1 MSELDFLARAFGL
14 GTDAS
19 AGSDESEQ
27 SVLAAR
33 DALLRMNSA
42 FRILTDAM
50 PQMVWSTLPD
60 GFHDYY
66 NARWYEFTGVP
77 VGSTDG
83 EAWNGVFHPEDQDH
97 AWGVWLYS
105 LNSGEPYEITY
116 RLRHRSGEY
125 RWTLGRALPL
135 RNDQGEIVR
144 WIGTCTDIHEAK
156 MMAEENEVLS
166 RELSHRI
173 KNIFAVINGL
183 ISMTARQSPELK
195 PLAAELQDRIAS
207 LGRAHEF
214 ARPHSEQSRPVS
226 IASTLHGLL
235 TEILCAYPA
244 IGEGR
249 LVITG
254 DDPEIDDRSATPIA
268 LVFHELAT
276 NSAKYGALSAQQGKV
291 TITLKQHGDDVVV
304 NWVETDGPMV
314 GGEPDDTGFGTKL
327 VQLAITQQL
336 SGSIERHWLPEGLR
350 VDMRI
355 SESRLRRADGAPV

>member
-1 MSELDFLARAFGL
+1 MSELDFLARAFNL
-14 GTDAS
+14 GSETKTDS
-19 AGSDESEQ
+19 ESTQ
-27 SVLAAR
+27 DSLLAAR

-50 PQMVWSTLPD
+50 PQMVWSTLPN
-60 GFHDYY
+60 GYHDYY

-77 VGSTDG
+77 TGSTDG
-83 EAWNGVFHPEDQDH
+83 EAWNGVFHPDDQDH
-97 AWGVWLYS
+97 AWGLWLHS
-105 LNSGEPYEITY
+105 LSSGEPYEVTY
-116 RLRHRSGEY
+116 RLRHHSGEY

-135 RNDQGEIVR
+135 RNERGEIVR

-156 MMAEENEVLS
+156 LMAEENEVLS

-214 ARPHSEQSRPVS
+214 ARPHSEYSRPVA
-226 IASTLHGLL
+226 IASNLHGLL
-235 TEILCAYPA
+235 GEILSAYPA
-244 IGEGR
+244 LGEGR

-254 DDPEIDDRSATPIA
+254 YNPPIDDRSATPIA

-276 NSAKYGALSAQQGKV
+276 NSAKYGALSAEDGRV
-291 TITLKQHGDDVVV
+291 TITLEQQGQEVAVS
-304 NWVETDGPMV
+304 WVECEGPQLS
-314 GGEPDDTGFGTKL
+314 GEPQNTGFGTRL

-336 SGSIERHWLPEGLR
+336 AGSIERHWLPEGLR
-350 VDMRI
+350 VDMKI
-355 SESRLRRADGAPV
+355 AASRLLRPEGAPV

>member
-1 MSELDFLARAFGL
+1 MSELDFLSRAFGF
-14 GTDAS
+14 
-19 AGSDESEQ
+19 GSNSQAESGDVDS
-27 SVLAAR
+27 SVLATR
-33 DALLRMNSA
+33 DAMLRMNSA

-77 VGSTDG
+77 AGSTDG

-97 AWGVWLYS
+97 AWGVWLHS

-116 RLRHRSGEY
+116 RLRHHSGEY

-135 RNDQGEIVR
+135 RNEQGEIVR

-183 ISMTARQSPELK
+183 IGMSARQSPELK
-195 PLAAELQDRIAS
+195 PLAAELQDRIAA

-226 IASTLHGLL
+226 IASTLSGLL

-244 IGEGR
+244 LGEGR
-249 LVITG
+249 LVIAG
-254 DDPEIDDRSATPIA
+254 DDPEIDDRSATPVA

-276 NSAKYGALSAQQGKV
+276 NSAKYGALAAEGGRVDIIIAQQ
-291 TITLKQHGDDVVV
+291 DNDVSIS
-304 NWVETDGPMV
+304 WVESDGPPV
-314 GGEPDDTGFGTKL
+314 DGEPVETGFGTRL

-336 SGSIERHWLPEGLR
+336 AGTIERHWLPRGLR

-355 SESRLRRADGAPV
+355 SAGRLRRADGAPV

>member
-1 MSELDFLARAFGL
+1 MSELDFLARAFGF
-14 GTDAS
+14 GPGARVDC
-19 AGSDESEQ
+19 DDSEG
-27 SVLAAR
+27 SVLGAR

-42 FRILTDAM
+42 FRLLTDAM

-97 AWGVWLYS
+97 AWGVWLHS
-105 LNSGEPYEITY
+105 LSSGEPYEITY

-135 RNDQGEIVR
+135 RNEKGEIVR

-183 ISMTARQSPELK
+183 IGMTARQNPELK
-195 PLAAELQDRIAS
+195 PLAGELQDRIAS

-214 ARPHSEQSRPVS
+214 ARPHSEQSRPLA

-244 IGEGR
+244 LAEGR

-276 NSAKYGALSAQQGKV
+276 NSAKYGALSCEDGKV
-291 TITLKQHGDDVVV
+291 TIQLEQHGGDVAVH
-304 NWVETDGPMV
+304 WIESDGPQV
-314 GGEPDDTGFGTKL
+314 TGEPSDTGFGTRL
-327 VQLAITQQL
+327 VQLAVTQQL
-336 SGSIERHWLPEGLR
+336 AGRIERQWHAQGLR
-350 VDMRI
+350 VNMRI
-355 SESRLRRADGAPV
+355 SASRLRRADGAPV

>member
-1 MSELDFLARAFGL
+1 MSELDFLARAFGF
-14 GTDAS
+14 
-19 AGSDESEQ
+19 GSDAPAPQGDDEA
-27 SVLAAR
+27 SVVAAR
-33 DALLRMNSA
+33 DTLQRMNSA

-77 VGSTDG
+77 PGSTDG
-83 EAWNGVFHPEDQDH
+83 EAWNGMFHPEDQDH
-97 AWGVWLYS
+97 AWGIWQHS
-105 LNSGEPYEITY
+105 LRTGEPYEITY
-116 RLRHRSGEY
+116 RLRHHSGEY

-135 RNDQGEIVR
+135 RNESGVIVR

-156 MMAEENEVLS
+156 MIAEENEVLS

-183 ISMTARQSPELK
+183 IGMSARQSPELR
-195 PLAAELQDRIAS
+195 PLAAELQDRIAA

-214 ARPHSEQSRPVS
+214 ARPHSEQSRPVN
-226 IASTLHGLL
+226 IASTLSGLL

-244 IGEGR
+244 QGEGR
-249 LVITG
+249 LVISG
-254 DDPEIDDRSATPIA
+254 DDPAIDDRSATPIA

-276 NSAKYGALSAQQGKV
+276 NSAKYGALSAAGGRV
-291 TITLKQHGDDVVV
+291 DITIAQADDVVAV
-304 NWVETDGPMV
+304 QWIESNGPKV
-314 GGEPDDTGFGTKL
+314 SGAPSETGFGTRL

-336 SGSIERHWLPEGLR
+336 AGQIERHWLPEGLR
-350 VDMRI
+350 VDMQV
-355 SESRLRRADGAPV
+355 SAARLRKPDGAPV